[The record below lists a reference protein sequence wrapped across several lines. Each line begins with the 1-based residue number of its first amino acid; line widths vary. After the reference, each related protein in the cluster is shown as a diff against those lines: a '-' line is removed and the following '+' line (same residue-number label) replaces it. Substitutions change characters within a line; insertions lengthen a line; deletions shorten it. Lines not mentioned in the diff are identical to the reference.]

1 MDSSD
6 FSYEFV
12 YDIYIYI
19 FIYLLQV
26 ADICMI
32 VHLLY
37 QTPIFVILFIYSILG
52 KRFLLSTVLEV
63 FSTDTEMLFSVAG
76 FQTSTVK
83 EKKKRNRKGLQILR
97 YIYTCWIWNLVL

>member
-1 MDSSD
+1 M
-6 FSYEFV
+6 
-12 YDIYIYI
+12 IYI

-37 QTPIFVILFIYSILG
+37 QTPIFVILFIYSIFG

-83 EKKKRNRKGLQILR
+83 EKKKKKQKRITDIEI
-97 YIYTCWIWNLVL
+97 YIYMLDLELGALKPLDVLVV

>member
-1 MDSSD
+1 M
-6 FSYEFV
+6 
-12 YDIYIYI
+12 IYI

>member
-1 MDSSD
+1 MILLSLFYLICVTFWWIPQISA
-6 FSYEFV
+6 EFV

-83 EKKKRNRKGLQILR
+83 EKKKETEKDYR
-97 YIYTCWIWNLVL
+97 Y